1 MSIRT
6 IPRPYAYKA
15 APITPADKERLILD
29 YAPTIKYI
37 AQRVAAWLPPHIAL
51 EDLINMS
58 LDEEQ
63 VHLMRFQQAFA
74 TAAHLLRVA
83 QALSDEVVCLIR

>member
-6 IPRPYAYKA
+6 IPRLYVYKA
-15 APITPADKERLILD
+15 APITPAEKERLILD

-37 AQRVAAWLPPHIAL
+37 AQRVAARLPPHIAL

-63 VHLMRFQQAFA
+63 VNLIRFQQPFA
-74 TAAHLLRVA
+74 AAAHPLRVA

>member
-37 AQRVAAWLPPHIAL
+37 AQRVAAHR
-51 EDLINMS
+51 S
-58 LDEEQ
+58 GGSHQ
-63 VHLMRFQQAFA
+63 CVSR
-74 TAAHLLRVA
+74 
-83 QALSDEVVCLIR
+83 